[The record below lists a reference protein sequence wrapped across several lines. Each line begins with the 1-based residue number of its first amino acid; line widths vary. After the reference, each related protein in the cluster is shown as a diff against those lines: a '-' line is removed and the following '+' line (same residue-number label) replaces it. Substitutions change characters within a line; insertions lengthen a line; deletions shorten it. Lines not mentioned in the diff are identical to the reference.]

1 MMKIDTQVRHVTGP
15 GDNIFEDLGFA
26 PDEAAGL
33 MDISDREIRQSR
45 LMKEQLMAELAT
57 WIESHDLKQVEAAR
71 ILMVSRPRVSDL
83 VNRKAAKFTIDTLI
97 EMLLRAGKKVTL
109 AVA

>member
-1 MMKIDTQVRHVTGP
+1 MKVDTQIRHVTLP
-15 GDNIFEDLGFA
+15 GDNIFSDLGF
-26 PDEAAGL
+26 PPEEAARL
-33 MDISDREIRQSR
+33 LEASDREITQAR

-57 WIESHDLKQVEAAR
+57 WIESRDLKQVEAAR